1 MSSRHTVILS
11 LLVQLPAVVLAQDMH
26 VFSNGTV
33 ADADKIN
40 ENFAAIDQEGPTI
53 TFSERQVAANGVD
66 GTVTV
71 TVTDSSGVFSWGLPS
86 NCCAEGS
93 PFKVLDEFIVFEP
106 DGPIVSTQTVGAGYN
121 STSSL
126 VVSATDVRGN
136 KSVKKVDY
144 TGPSTV
150 IKRGNYRTD
159 NPFTWS
165 MGPCGGEQM
174 DFPADGVRV
183 ELHSTDFVYPQ
194 IGVVAYVCAFDT
206 SGYCS
211 PGVPIIMGTDPTA
224 VAMGAGDQSID
235 QLLELSDG
243 ETETTIALSG
253 DGSSMDLTLKTT
265 VQCSGTEVVYG
276 PKSLSLEYDSGD

>member
-86 NCCAEGS
+86 NCCAEGN
-93 PFKVLDEFIVFEP
+93 PFKVPDEFIVFEP
-106 DGPIVSTQTVGAGYN
+106 DGPIVSTQSVGADYN

-136 KSVKKVDY
+136 KSVKKADY

-150 IKRGNYRTD
+150 IKSGNYRTD
-159 NPFTWS
+159 NPFTW
-165 MGPCGGEQM
+165 
-174 DFPADGVRV
+174 
-183 ELHSTDFVYPQ
+183 
-194 IGVVAYVCAFDT
+194 
-206 SGYCS
+206 
-211 PGVPIIMGTDPTA
+211 
-224 VAMGAGDQSID
+224 
-235 QLLELSDG
+235 
-243 ETETTIALSG
+243 
-253 DGSSMDLTLKTT
+253 
-265 VQCSGTEVVYG
+265 
-276 PKSLSLEYDSGD
+276 